1 MKTYILYNPAAGN
14 SDTTRMTRLQEKECA
29 ECLNIQCIDN
39 YKTFFASLSPDDKI
53 IILGGDG
60 TLMRF
65 ANATYEIDY
74 ENEIYY
80 LPYGTGNDF
89 YRDAAELLGMPYDL
103 GEDSMPIKVNQFL
116 KPLPEVTIDG
126 NTYKFINGV
135 GFGIDGY
142 CCEMG
147 DKKKAESDKPVNYT
161 AIAIKGLLFDYK
173 PCGAT
178 VTVDGVSHRY
188 ERVWIAPTMN
198 GRFYG
203 GGMNAAPEQNRLS
216 EDGKLT
222 LMLFHDSSKLATL
235 MLFPKIFTG
244 DHVKNTKITAIHT
257 GYEITV
263 KFDAPQSLQ
272 IDGETFLNVT
282 EYKAVSKARVMETSS
297 N

>member
-29 ECLNIQCIDN
+29 ECLNIQCIDS

-89 YRDAAELLGMPYDL
+89 YRDAAELVGMPYDL

-126 NTYKFINGV
+126 NTYK
-135 GFGIDGY
+135 GFPIVPTITPSSLSAN
-142 CCEMG
+142 
-147 DKKKAESDKPVNYT
+147 K
-161 AIAIKGLLFDYK
+161 
-173 PCGAT
+173 
-178 VTVDGVSHRY
+178 VT
-188 ERVWIAPTMN
+188 
-198 GRFYG
+198 
-203 GGMNAAPEQNRLS
+203 
-216 EDGKLT
+216 
-222 LMLFHDSSKLATL
+222 
-235 MLFPKIFTG
+235 
-244 DHVKNTKITAIHT
+244 
-257 GYEITV
+257 
-263 KFDAPQSLQ
+263 PQS
-272 IDGETFLNVT
+272 NSVT
-282 EYKAVSKARVMETSS
+282 AVSRS
-297 N
+297 